1 LGPASGAPAS
11 VVPPE
16 LLLLELPELLP
27 ELLLLELPELLPEL
41 LLLELPELLPELL
54 LLELL
59 DPPSSPASSLPELE
73 PLELLLELELLDPPS
88 SPASSFP
95 ELEPLELLPELELPE
110 LVPELLGPPSSP
122 ASPPELIPLPL
133 LPPHAPVSARG
144 TVARQANTK
153 AFFMVVSGGGRTVL
167 EENAV
172 RKRPGPAIGVSLLR
186 PHSCKVRAHRSKKR
200 DKTSGVTRG
209 HRSSSVMASSSC
221 CSGSSSPG

>member
-59 DPPSSPASSLPELE
+59 DPPSSPASSL
-73 PLELLLELELLDPPS
+73 
-88 SPASSFP
+88 P